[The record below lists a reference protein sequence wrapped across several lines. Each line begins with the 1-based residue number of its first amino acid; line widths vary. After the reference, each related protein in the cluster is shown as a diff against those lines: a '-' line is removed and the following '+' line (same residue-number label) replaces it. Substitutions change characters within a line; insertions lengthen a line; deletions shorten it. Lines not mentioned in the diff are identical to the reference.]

1 MLKRWGLILVMLSV
15 VFSGCLRKNYGLE
28 PKPKGQIILRLA
40 DIFTT
45 DYPSTAAGARF
56 AQLVEKRTR
65 GRIKVRLYENG
76 ELGDEL
82 SVIEQTQFGGID
94 LARVNSALLLEY
106 LHNYQT
112 LLMPSLYRDE
122 GHLQGILNGK
132 IGAEFGNELLKEK
145 LVLLCWYETGD
156 YGFYNTRKKLETVD
170 GFSGLKFGVLKAQTL
185 QDRIS
190 GLGGTPVPLETGEVF
205 GQLQTRAIDGA
216 QNNLVLYYLLHHYL
230 IAKYYT
236 IDEGCYFPDVL
247 LGSRVSLMQLTKTN
261 QKLIAAAARD
271 SVRFQKKAWQK
282 SYLEATTQLK
292 LAGVEMT
299 GLDVRQR
306 QKMLRITEQ
315 VYQKLKTEERFLIK
329 KVRAIR

>member
-1 MLKRWGLILVMLSV
+1 MFNVPGKGGEMVKRWGIILVLLSV

-56 AQLVEKRTR
+56 AQLVEKRTK
-65 GRIKVRLYENG
+65 GRIKVRLYEGG

-106 LHNYQT
+106 LPNYQM
-112 LLMPSLYRDE
+112 LLMPSPNRNA
-122 GHLQGILNGK
+122 GHLREILNGK
-132 IGAEFGNELLKEK
+132 IGADFGNELLKEK

-156 YGFYNTRKKLETVD
+156 YGFYNVRKKLETVSD
-170 GFSGLKFGVLKAQTL
+170 FRGLKFGVAKAQTL

-190 GLGGTPVPLETGEVF
+190 GLGGTPVPLKTGEVF

-236 IDEGCYFPDVL
+236 IDKGCYFSDVL
-247 LGSRVSLMQLTKTN
+247 LGSRVSLMQLTKID
-261 QKLIAAAARD
+261 QKMIATAARD
-271 SVRFQKKAWQK
+271 SVSFQKKAWHI
-282 SYLEATTQLK
+282 E
-292 LAGVEMT
+292 
-299 GLDVRQR
+299 
-306 QKMLRITEQ
+306 
-315 VYQKLKTEERFLIK
+315 
-329 KVRAIR
+329 